1 VTDPALLADALE
13 AFAAGRLPEPAAL
26 AEVCRLVESRP
37 AVAREARRRVGAAIY
52 QDLVA
57 SGLSSREAAL
67 ATRRR
72 LFALGYLPQEVPH
85 PQTIRQ
91 RWGAL
96 GSSQPVEALPG
107 ADRG

>member
-1 VTDPALLADALE
+1 MTDAALLADALE
-13 AFAAGRLPEPAAL
+13 ALAAGRLPEPAAL
-26 AEVCRLVESRP
+26 AELRKLVESRP

-57 SGLSSREAAL
+57 SGFSSREAAL

-72 LFALGYLPQEVPH
+72 LLALGYLPQEVPH

-91 RWGAL
+91 RWGPL
-96 GSSQPVEALPG
+96 GSSPPVEAIPR
-107 ADRG
+107 DERG